1 MRYHVVYRGKER
13 PGKVFS
19 ELIAA
24 VAPAAAATAAA
35 AKAAAGKATS
45 VPLPTNVVPQNV
57 PFQGT
62 PIQQT
67 WFQQHAGWLTHGLA
81 GIFILASI
89 GLIVLLALQTTKQ
102 EGLSG
107 TVGGAVQSA
116 YRGRPGAEE
125 TLKRATGFAAVLFVV
140 CGTFLSLTGI

>member
-1 MRYHVVYRGKER
+1 M
-13 PGKVFS
+13 FS
-19 ELIAA
+19 QLIAA
-24 VAPAAAATAAA
+24 AAPAAAATAGA

-45 VPLPTNVVPQNV
+45 APLPVNAVPQNA
-57 PFQGT
+57 P
-62 PIQQT
+62 PIQPTVIPQT
-67 WFQQHAGWLTHGLA
+67 WFQLHLGWLTHGVA
-81 GIFILASI
+81 GIFILGAI
-89 GLIVLLALQTTKQ
+89 ALIILLALQTTKQ

-140 CGTFLSLTGI
+140 MGTILSLTGI